1 MLLASLLSTTA
12 RAGDQPAQV
21 ADSAGEERLMPS
33 VSRIVFALLSATA
46 LTSACAADQPP
57 SGATDPVPPTMTP
70 SQLPERV
77 PEPERPPPVVGEV
90 PADLMAKLRAD
101 LAKQA
106 GAGASDARVIR
117 AESVVWPDGG
127 LGCPRPGE
135 IYTQAP
141 EPGYWVEFELATRV
155 YSYHA
160 TRKGFFKLCPTTP
173 VHSPRA
179 APPDRN

>member
-1 MLLASLLSTTA
+1 
-12 RAGDQPAQV
+12 
-21 ADSAGEERLMPS
+21 MPR
-33 VSRIVFALLSATA
+33 VSRIVSALMSAMA

-57 SGATDPVPPTMTP
+57 SRATDPAPPTITP

-77 PEPERPPPVVGEV
+77 PEPEQQPPVVGEV

-106 GAGASDARVIR
+106 GAEASDARVIR
-117 AESVVWPDGG
+117 AESVIWPDGG
-127 LGCPRPGE
+127 LGCRRAGE
-135 IYTQAP
+135 IYTQAT

-160 TRKGFFKLCPTTP
+160 TSKGLFKLCPTARVQP
-173 VHSPRA
+173 PRA
-179 APPDRN
+179 APSDRE